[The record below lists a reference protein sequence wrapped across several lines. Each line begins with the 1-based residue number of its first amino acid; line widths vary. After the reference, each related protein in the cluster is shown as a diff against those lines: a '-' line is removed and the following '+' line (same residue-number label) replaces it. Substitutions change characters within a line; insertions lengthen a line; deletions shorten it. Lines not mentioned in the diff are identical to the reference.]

1 MKLERQEDKTLRFKL
16 DAWVTEHEG
25 LIMFVR
31 IQMQEQTV
39 LCYSCNL

>member
-1 MKLERQEDKTLRFKL
+1 MKLKKQEEKTLRFKL

-31 IQMQEQTV
+31 IQMQVQTV
-39 LCYSCNL
+39 LGYSCNL